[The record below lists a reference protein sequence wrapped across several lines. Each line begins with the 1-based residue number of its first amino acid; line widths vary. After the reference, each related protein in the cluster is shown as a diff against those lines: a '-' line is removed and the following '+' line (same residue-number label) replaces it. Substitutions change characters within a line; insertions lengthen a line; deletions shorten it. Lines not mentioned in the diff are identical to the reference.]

1 MIMSMVERNEVGN
14 NKVKQNHFAVLSTKT
29 AQRSLSCNVMSPKDT
44 KQGRLAPL
52 TGLTHL

>member
-1 MIMSMVERNEVGN
+1 MVERNEVGN

-44 KQGRLAPL
+44 KQGSLAPL